1 MKAVSTLESVKA
13 WLENNIETD
22 KIQEKAPRK
31 DDTTGSYQ
39 LAPPAVHVG
48 YIPPGSILDEHS
60 KIRIPCLV
68 VGTPE
73 MTDDRENS
81 EINLQITVIVYD
93 AGLQTVGGDGKSMQL
108 SPNLDGYVT
117 LLNFLDR
124 VKEWILREN
133 GIPDRLTLN
142 SPVKLK
148 TYEEQPWPY
157 WYGFLNFTA
166 TGADNP
172 ITRFAGVLN

>member
-1 MKAVSTLESVKA
+1 MQAVSTLEFVKK
-13 WLENNIETD
+13 WLESRIFENE
-22 KIQEKAPRK
+22 IQEKAPRK
-31 DDTTGSYQ
+31 DDSAGSYQ
-39 LAPPAVHVG
+39 LATPAVHVG

-81 EINLQITVIVYD
+81 EIHLQITVIVYD
-93 AGLQTVGGDGKSMQL
+93 AGLQTVSGDGKQMQL
-108 SPNLDGYVT
+108 SPNFDGYIT
-117 LLNFLDR
+117 LMNFLDC
-124 VKEWILREN
+124 VKEWILRED
-133 GIPDRLTLN
+133 GIPGLLTLD
-142 SPVKLK
+142 SAVKLK

-157 WYGFLNFTA
+157 WYGYLDFTVS
-166 TGADNP
+166 GINNP